1 MFWKF
6 IDAAFMKAVKKKLTY
21 TDSSISMLIIRLVE
35 KNKQQ
40 NNHTETISSMPTSK
54 RKRETFFV
62 KYVVT
67 NRNMLFV

>member
-6 IDAAFMKAVKKKLTY
+6 IDAAFMKAIKKNIA
-21 TDSSISMLIIRLVE
+21 DSSISMLIIQLVE

-40 NNHTETISSMPTSK
+40 NSQTETISSMPTSK

-67 NRNMLFV
+67 NRNMLFL